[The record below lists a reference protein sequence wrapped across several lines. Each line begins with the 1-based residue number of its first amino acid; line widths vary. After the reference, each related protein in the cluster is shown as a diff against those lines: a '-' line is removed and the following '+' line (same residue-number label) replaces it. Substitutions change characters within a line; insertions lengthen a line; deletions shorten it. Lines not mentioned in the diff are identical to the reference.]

1 MKAEWWERES
11 KSKRLKQNPKT
22 KQGHGNVNLRFDVV
36 RSQWAANLALSCLAA
51 KANKQA
57 GMRRPRTPV
66 GRTHSLRKSCAF
78 FCWWGLRKTSTVE
91 PCRGES
97 YQHHVAQQ
105 FPSCPVFSCPSQDRS
120 EHVGV
125 TGAALCTCAWGSELG
140 SWSPSPALLCPVAAT
155 GAPWCEDFPDVSFV
169 QVYFVFR
176 PRMVSKCKFLKV
188 ILWGTCGDRNYKV

>member
-1 MKAEWWERES
+1 MGRKFGPELPSCQS
-11 KSKRLKQNPKT
+11 KQTSWYETPP
-22 KQGHGNVNLRFDVV
+22 D
-36 RSQWAANLALSCLAA
+36 SCGENTQL
-51 KANKQA
+51 
-57 GMRRPRTPV
+57 
-66 GRTHSLRKSCAF
+66 LRKSCAF

-91 PCRGES
+91 PCRGGS
-97 YQHHVAQQ
+97 YQHHVAQR

-155 GAPWCEDFPDVSFV
+155 GAPWCENFPDVSFV

-188 ILWGTCGDRNYKV
+188 IL